1 MHMGQ
6 FIRLICASVAA
17 LLLCPQLLSAQQRNE
32 EEYKKYAALVQ
43 KDVWGWD
50 LPAFKKPNLAAADNK
65 ASAVIL
71 AKHEEIKGSTQKKLR
86 GNPLFGMYVEKDL
99 IYITT
104 VRQMVKIN
112 DKAALDE
119 YSELSYQ
126 QFEGLSYSK
135 WRGATTIVGARILK
149 PDGKIKEVN
158 IDEAVQIKDE
168 TRDKQRKLAI
178 SDLQVGDVLDYFIR
192 VEKKDS
198 YSKESELFL
207 FGDDK
212 PMLHYS
218 VHCEFTD
225 KYAVEY
231 RSINDAPEFKVKR
244 NEEDDIIMDL
254 EMNNIPARPLS
265 LWMSPYRQL
274 PIVRMNIMI
283 GGVGRNSRKAGEVF
297 RNPELDYIKDDVRV
311 DLKARKPIA
320 YRNSFAG
327 SIEAHIKLY
336 NKLYNT
342 TLPKDSIPYFMYYCF
357 RYMTYCN
364 VKLNDPIVVD
374 KQRNYWVPRDD
385 NWYVYHMA
393 WILSELNI
401 PHEFIL
407 ATSKYGPAQ
416 KDVMSADDYVYILRT
431 KTDKPVLMSS
441 AGVFTH
447 CAAAPSEYE
456 GQQAPTIDAKSL
468 KIEREHDN
476 EPMVTI
482 PESSASDNT
491 QLEKMTISLENN
503 MQQALV
509 KRTTILK
516 GHMRN
521 DEQRSLLL
529 FEDYYD
535 VERKAVGRKESFM
548 EEYSKDRKLKS
559 IAEEYTNAFEKAR
572 KENKEQFIKEITA
585 QFDLA
590 PKELKSFHV
599 DKMALRHT
607 DPDFVFS
614 TEFTMEGWIKKAGN
628 NYILEAGKL
637 IGGQLQLKP
646 EQRKR
651 DVDVYMPFAR
661 SFNYD
666 IELIIPAGYQLEGVE
681 QLNQQ
686 VDNDCGSFIVTAS
699 TAQNKLTLNVKKVY
713 KHAFEPA
720 AKWPDILKVLDAATD
735 FGSRKLLLKKA

>member
-17 LLLCPQLLSAQQRNE
+17 LLLCPHLLSAQQRNE

-50 LPAFKKPNLAAADNK
+50 LPAFKKPDLAAADNK

-71 AKHEEIKGSTQKKLR
+71 AKHEEIKGSTRKKLR

-112 DKAALDE
+112 DKAALEE

-135 WRGATTIVGARILK
+135 WRGATTIVGVRILK
-149 PDGKIKEVN
+149 PDGKIKQVDIEESVL
-158 IDEAVQIKDE
+158 VKDE
-168 TRDKQRKLAI
+168 KRDKQRKLAI

-225 KYAVEY
+225 KYAIEY
-231 RSINDAPEFKVKR
+231 RSMNNAPEFKVKH
-244 NEEDDIIMDL
+244 NEDDDIIMDL
-254 EMNNIPARPLS
+254 EMNNIPARPIS

-283 GGVGRNSRKAGEVF
+283 GGVGGNSRKAGEVY
-297 RNPELDYIKDDVRV
+297 RNPAIADIKDDVRL

-320 YRNSFAG
+320 YHTWYAESVQDN
-327 SIEAHIKLY
+327 IKLH
-336 NKLYNT
+336 NKAHNT
-342 TLPKDSIPYFMYYCF
+342 KLPKDSFPDFMFYCF
-357 RYMTYCN
+357 RNAAYYAIAPN
-364 VKLNDPIVVD
+364 QPIVVD
-374 KQRNYWVPRDD
+374 RQRNFWRPKDD
-385 NWYVYHMA
+385 NWYVYYMA
-393 WILSELNI
+393 WILSELDI
-401 PHEFIL
+401 PHEFVL

-416 KDVMSADDYVYILRT
+416 EDVMSADDYTYILRT
-431 KTDKPVLMSS
+431 KTDKPVLIGS
-441 AGVFTH
+441 AGLFTH
-447 CAAAPSEYE
+447 FTEIPAEYE
-456 GQQAPTIDAKSL
+456 GQKAPTVDAKRL
-468 KIEREHDN
+468 KVDREHDN
-476 EPMVTI
+476 ELPVTI
-482 PESSASDNT
+482 PESTASDNIH
-491 QLEKMTISLENN
+491 LEKFTISLESN
-503 MQQALV
+503 MQQVLV
-509 KRTTILK
+509 KRTTTLK
-516 GHMRN
+516 GHLRE
-521 DEQRSLLL
+521 DGQKSLLL

-535 VERKAVGRKESFM
+535 IERKALSEKESFM
-548 EEYSKDRKLKS
+548 ERYSKDRKFKTL
-559 IAEEYTNAFEKAR
+559 AEEYTNAFEKAR
-572 KENKEQFIKEITA
+572 KDNKEHFIKEITA

-590 PKELKSFHV
+590 PKALKSFHV
-599 DKMALRHT
+599 DKMGLRHT

-614 TEFTMEGWIKKAGN
+614 TEFTMDGWVKKAGN
-628 NYILEAGKL
+628 NFILEAGKL

-651 DVDVYMPFAR
+651 DVDIYMPFAR
-661 SFNYD
+661 SFEYD
-666 IELIIPAGYQLEGVE
+666 IELLIPAGYQVEGVD

-686 VDNDCGSFIVTAS
+686 VDNDCGSFIVNAS
-699 TAQNKLTLNVKKVY
+699 TAQNKLLLHVKKVY